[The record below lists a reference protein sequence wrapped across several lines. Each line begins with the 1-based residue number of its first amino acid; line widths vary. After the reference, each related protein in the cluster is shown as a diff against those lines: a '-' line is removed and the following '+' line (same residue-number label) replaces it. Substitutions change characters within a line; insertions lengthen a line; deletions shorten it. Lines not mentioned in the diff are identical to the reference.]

1 MSVVSSMATAIS
13 GLEAHGQMLSTV
25 TNNIVNANTTGFKSS
40 RAEFHDFLSQ
50 DFGSGGS
57 PSQVGRG
64 VTVGGVTNLFTQGAI
79 ARTERSTDLAINGNG
94 FFVVKDDKHGATY
107 TRDGSFRFDKDGWMT
122 NLKGARV
129 QAYGALADGT
139 IGGKLNDVR
148 IPFNTIPAKP
158 TGKIQMHVN
167 LDARAKVSTPMDLA
181 RPAETASFSTAM
193 QVFDSV
199 GNAHAMNMFFTKTGE
214 GTWDWHGMTDGA
226 NLNGGVAG
234 SQEVVC
240 QGTLLFDEL
249 GKLSASDQ
257 QVVNG
262 NFANGAVQ
270 DQNLKFDFGDP
281 ISELG
286 TGTAGTTS
294 YGSKSATFRNI
305 QDGYG
310 AGVLADAG
318 INDEG
323 LITGVYTNGQ
333 NKTLGQLGIARFE
346 ATERLSKVG
355 ENQFGETVS
364 SGQAQI
370 GKANTNGRGSI
381 DPLSLEQSN
390 VDLAKEF
397 VDMIKAQRGFQASAK
412 SITTANEMLDEVLK
426 VSGR

>member
-1 MSVVSSMATAIS
+1 MGVVSSMASAIS
-13 GLEAHGQMLSTV
+13 GLEAHGQMLATV

-40 RAEFHDFLSQ
+40 RAEFQDFLAQ

-57 PSQVGRG
+57 PSQIGRG

-79 ARTERSTDLAINGNG
+79 TKTDRSTDLAINGNG
-94 FFVVKDDKHGATY
+94 FFVVKSDKHGFTY
-107 TRDGSFRFDKDGWMT
+107 TRDGSFRFDKDGWLT
-122 NLKGARV
+122 NLQGGRV
-129 QAYGALADGT
+129 QAYTALDDGK
-139 IGGKLNDVR
+139 ISGKLDDVR

-158 TGKIQMHVN
+158 TNKIEMHVN
-167 LDARAKVSTPMDLA
+167 LDARAQVSQPIDLG
-181 RPAETASFSTAM
+181 RPAETSTFSTAL

-199 GNAHAMNMFFTKTGE
+199 GNAHPVNMFFTKTSE
-214 GTWDWHGMTDGA
+214 STWEWHAMTDGA

-234 SQEVVC
+234 NPEVVS
-240 QGTLLFDEL
+240 QGTLIFDEL

-257 QVVNG
+257 QVINS
-262 NFANGAVQ
+262 NFSGGAVP
-270 DQNLKFDFGDP
+270 DQALQFEFGDP

-286 TGTAGTTS
+286 TGVKGTTS
-294 YGSKSATFRNI
+294 YGSKSAAFRNV

-310 AGVLADAG
+310 AGVLADASISQDG
-318 INDEG
+318 I
-323 LITGVYTNGQ
+323 ITGVYTNGQ
-333 NKTLGQLGIARFE
+333 NKTLGQMGIARFE

-355 ENQFGETVS
+355 ENQFSETVT

-381 DPLSLEQSN
+381 DPLSLENSN

-426 VSGR
+426 VAGR